1 MSGGPLAKEALI
13 DGLTAHMAASLQIDA
28 ESAEEMDGVRQMAL
42 AALDYFASSVRG
54 TPPGSGAPLMW
65 TIYSAL
71 LEGEVDQERL
81 NAFFA
86 DVKLDVGDLLAAWTK
101 VSARMRA
108 KVAIIPENVNFRGLA
123 DALERLPGADRAG
136 PVTVALIPGD
146 LSEADILDVVEALYH
161 QKAAAQGNTQS

>member
-42 AALDYFASSVRG
+42 AAMDYFASSVRG
-54 TPPGSGAPLMW
+54 APPGSGAPLMW

-71 LEGEVDQERL
+71 LEGEVDQAKL

-86 DVKLDVGDLLAAWTK
+86 DVKLDVGELLAVWMK
-101 VSARMRA
+101 IGARMRA
-108 KVAIIPENVNFRGLA
+108 KVAIIPENVNFRGIA
-123 DALERLPGADRAG
+123 DALERLPAADRGG

-146 LSEADILDVVEALYH
+146 LSEADILDVVEALYR
-161 QKAAAQGNTQS
+161 QKAAAGGNTQS